1 MVNLRGLEH
10 DLRRE
15 AAVWLPAQLVCGAL
29 GSEPQQDLGTGR
41 DGPFP
46 PSAAMPWLCYS
57 CNRGD
62 GESRMLR
69 ANPSFW
75 GGSSQGMLA
84 QRAPPA
90 APTTLEA
97 ERRPLGGGWQLP
109 CPTWSPAS
117 SHRDIAAIAGGVRAQ
132 SPKVP
137 IWDSKRCWVI
147 SSLVMPSTKV
157 PCFGD
162 LKHHRC

>member
-1 MVNLRGLEH
+1 MICAERQQCGFQRNLSVVLSALSPSRTWERAETVPSLPVRRCPGCATPATEEMVRAGCSGQI
-10 DLRRE
+10 
-15 AAVWLPAQLVCGAL
+15 PAFG
-29 GSEPQQDLGTGR
+29 
-41 DGPFP
+41 
-46 PSAAMPWLCYS
+46 
-57 CNRGD
+57 
-62 GESRMLR
+62 
-69 ANPSFW
+69 